1 MNVFVTGTGRC
12 GTVTFSKACGHVAN
26 YTCAHESRPKAM
38 GDARFAFPRNH
49 IEVDPRLTWFLGEL
63 KDRYPDAFYVHLM
76 RNPELVASSIAR
88 RWGGRLSF
96 SRAFGESML
105 MRGGKGTGT
114 RPERLDIA
122 RFQVRTV
129 VFNMRMFLATFPP
142 EQTMEVQL
150 EESAD
155 WFPEFWRRIGAK
167 GNPKRALA
175 QFDTR
180 WNASPARASC

>member
-12 GTVTFSKACGHVAN
+12 GTVTFSKACRFVAN
-26 YTCAHESRPKAM
+26 YTCAHESLPKAI
-38 GDARFAFPRNH
+38 GDARFAYPPNH

-63 KDRYPDAFYVHLM
+63 KQRYPNAFYVHLM
-76 RNPELVASSIAR
+76 RDPELVASSIAR

-105 MRGGKGTGT
+105 MRGGKNTK
-114 RPERLDIA
+114 EDRLLIA

-129 VFNMRMFLATFPP
+129 VANVRMFLATFPP
-142 EQTMEVQL
+142 EQTMEVRL
-150 EESAD
+150 EQSAD

-167 GNPKRALA
+167 GNPKRAQVEFA
-175 QFDTR
+175 TR
-180 WNASPARASC
+180 YNASRTP